1 MQAALGGYCARNVHP
16 EDLFFDHF
24 DHAAWAISD
33 TRSNVVACKPGRA
46 SIRASQATRFAC
58 GAASGERR

>member
-1 MQAALGGYCARNVHP
+1 MQAALSGYCARNVHP

-33 TRSNVVACKPGRA
+33 TRSHVVALRLGRA
-46 SIRASQATRFAC
+46 FIRA
-58 GAASGERR
+58 G